1 MNIQRTLAFSKKE
14 VFHILRDPFTLG
26 LAILLP
32 LILIV
37 FFGLAIELNV
47 SNIPVAVF
55 DNDKTNASRQVAE
68 IMGSSKFFLLYY
80 STSPTSVAKELD
92 SNAARA
98 GLIIDHSFEKNISSD
113 KQAHIQVLLDA
124 SDSTTVGST
133 IGYLNSMQ
141 SLINQKVAGMTAADP
156 VKIMTRFLYN
166 PELNSRWFIVP
177 GLVVIILAIL
187 SILLTALTVA
197 REWENGSMELLLS
210 TPATAMDIII
220 GKLAPYVVLGLT
232 AVASVYLIS
241 RLSLGVPFRGS
252 HLLFLAGCFLFL
264 LTCLS
269 LGLLISVLTRDQRM
283 AMQISLIVG
292 MLPSILLSGFI
303 FPIESMIPFFQLL
316 TMVLPARW
324 FMNICRDSFLKAPDL
339 IAQQSSFVALLVM
352 STLLVLLASK
362 TFKKDVEP

>member
-1 MNIQRTLAFSKKE
+1 MNVKRTLAFSKKE

-26 LAILLP
+26 LAIMLP
-32 LILIV
+32 LILVV

-47 SNIPVAVF
+47 SNIRVAVF
-55 DNDKTNASRQVAE
+55 DNDKSISSRQVTD
-68 IMGSSKFFLLYY
+68 IMGSSKFFLPYY
-80 STSPTSVAKELD
+80 SNSPSHAVKELD
-92 SNAARA
+92 SNAAKVA
-98 GLIIDHSFEKNISSD
+98 LFIDHSFEQNISSG
-113 KQAHIQVLLDA
+113 KQAHIQALLDA
-124 SDSTTVGST
+124 SDSSTISST

-141 SLINQKVAGMTAADP
+141 SLINRKVTGAMPVDP
-156 VKIMTRFLYN
+156 VKVKTRFLYN

-187 SILLTALTVA
+187 SILLTALTIA

-210 TPATAMDIII
+210 TPATAIEIIV
-220 GKLAPYVVLGLT
+220 GKLAPYVALGLT

-241 RLSLGVPFRGS
+241 RILLGVPFQGS
-252 HLLFLAGCFLFL
+252 HLIFLAGCFLFL

-303 FPIESMIPFFQLL
+303 FPVESMVPFFQVV
-316 TMVLPARW
+316 TAILPARW
-324 FMNICRDSFLKAPDL
+324 FLNICRDSFLKGPDF
-339 IAQQSSFVALLVM
+339 ISQQTSFMALLIM

-362 TFKKDVEP
+362 TFKRDVEP